1 MKFFKK
7 FAVTALLAVT
17 LALPAVSFKV
27 ETKEVSAAGTGYT
40 KASDVQYKT
49 ATVSGRTIIANWGA
63 RDEECVFLSNYVD
76 SFYSGSTE
84 YEVMSTLKGGTSQ
97 SNVKGTALYN
107 ALQTTMATPHTFFTY
122 YDGNKNVRDYYK
134 YTDCVQNDTSKV
146 ALLYKG
152 GLVSSTWDSGNTW
165 NQEHMWPKRKLGS
178 DEEIGDIMQL
188 RPANPSENSSR
199 GNTAYGESSGY
210 YDPNK
215 RGQNV
220 RGDCARL
227 ALYMYVRWGSSSMWG
242 SGGVI
247 ENMNVLL
254 KWMEE
259 DPVDTWEMGRND
271 AVQSV
276 TGTRNVFVDYP
287 EYAWLL
293 FGREIPSDMVTP
305 SGIAEEGTA
314 TPPESSSSSSSS
326 VESSKPDS
334 SIEDSSSDLDSS
346 IESVE
351 PENSSSEDSSS
362 DLDSS
367 IEDSSEEESSEEEVC
382 DHQFSKWI
390 VTKQPTETEEG
401 EQRRMCMLCGE
412 GESQVIPKL
421 CNHEFS
427 NWIVTK
433 QPTETEDGEQRR
445 MCMLCG
451 EGESEVIPALG
462 SGDDVTPEAS
472 VEDGVENNSF
482 DNNAILNVA
491 GCSSTMGATMGGIL
505 MTLASCVVVER
516 MRKKKTK

>member
-17 LALPAVSFKV
+17 LALPAVSFSV
-27 ETKEVSAAGTGYT
+27 ETKEASAAGTGYT
-40 KASDVQYKT
+40 SASDVQYKT
-49 ATVSGRTIIANWGA
+49 ATVSGRTIVANWGA
-63 RDEECVFLSNYVD
+63 RDEECVFLSKYVD

-84 YEVMSTLKGGTSQ
+84 YEVMSTLKGGTTQ
-97 SNVKGTALYN
+97 NNVKGTALYN
-107 ALQTTMATPHTFFTY
+107 ALQTTMASPHTFFTY
-122 YDGNKNVRDYYK
+122 YEGNKNVRDYYK
-134 YTDCVQNDTSKV
+134 YTDCVQNDTSMV

-152 GLVSSTWDSGNTW
+152 GLVSSTWDSGETW
-165 NQEHMWPKRKLGS
+165 NQEHMWPKSKLGS
-178 DEEIGDIMQL
+178 DKEIGDIMQL

-247 ENMNVLL
+247 ESMDVLL

-293 FGREIPSDMVTP
+293 FGKDIPDDMVTP
-305 SGIAEEGTA
+305 SGMAEGGVV
-314 TPPESSSSSSSS
+314 TPSASSEDSSSSI
-326 VESSKPDS
+326 ESSKPDS
-334 SIEDSSSDLDSS
+334 SIEDSSSELDSS
-346 IESVE
+346 VESVE
-351 PENSSSEDSSS
+351 PEDSSSEENSSEVN
-362 DLDSS
+362 SS
-367 IEDSSEEESSEEEVC
+367 VEDSSEEESSEEEVC
-382 DHQFSKWI
+382 NHQFSKWI
-390 VTKQPTETEEG
+390 VVKEATETEEG
-401 EQRRMCMLCGE
+401 EQRRVCMLCGE
-412 GESQVIPKL
+412 GESEVIPKL

-427 NWIVTK
+427 NWIVTE
-433 QPTETEDGEQRR
+433 QPTETEAGEQRR
-445 MCMLCG
+445 VCMLCG

-462 SGDDVTPEAS
+462 ADNVAPDAS
-472 VEDGVENNSF
+472 IEGGENNSS
-482 DNNAILNVA
+482 DNNAIMNAA
-491 GCSSTMGATMGGIL
+491 GCSSTLGASIGSIF
-505 MTLASCVVVER
+505 MTLASCVVIEK
-516 MRKKKTK
+516 MRKKKMK